1 MVTPPAPLGA
11 GGVRLWVVVPAFNE
25 QGGIARTIAALA
37 AQRDRDFRLVVV
49 DNASTDGTVAEVE
62 RACAAYDLD
71 VTVVSEAR
79 KGTGAASDT
88 GVRHAIAHGATHV
101 LRTDA
106 DTLPVREWTAVGRR
120 AFAAGADLVTGPM
133 RARTDEVRLHPW
145 ERVVLPGVI
154 GICQTFGRFRPSNR
168 SPELQGPYRMSPGC
182 NIGVSATA
190 YEASGG
196 FPRTAIEEVHEDR
209 ELVNRVRR
217 VSTRVEHHRDL
228 VVHASVRRLRA
239 YGLRNTLRWYLD
251 HGHHPDVVDVR
262 VVA

>member
-1 MVTPPAPLGA
+1 VVNAPAPLGA

-25 QGGIARTIAALA
+25 QEGIGRTIAAIA
-37 AQRDRDFRLVVV
+37 AQRDRDFTLVVV
-49 DNASTDGTVAEVE
+49 DNASTDGTADEVE
-62 RACAAYDLD
+62 RVCAAYDLGVSI
-71 VTVVSEAR
+71 VTEPR

-106 DTLPVREWTAVGRR
+106 DTVPVREWTAVGRR
-120 AFAAGADLVTGPM
+120 AFAGGADLVTGPM
-133 RARTDEVRLHPW
+133 RARTDEVRLQPW

-154 GICQTFGRFRPSNR
+154 GLCQTFGRFRPSNR
-168 SPELQGPYRMSPGC
+168 SPELHGPYRMSPGC
-182 NIGVSATA
+182 NIGVSAAA

-217 VSTRVEHHRDL
+217 VSSRIEYHRGL

-262 VVA
+262 GVA

>member
-1 MVTPPAPLGA
+1 MPSGA
-11 GGVRLWVVVPAFNE
+11 DPVRLWVVVPAWNE
-25 QGGIARTIAALA
+25 QAGIAGTIAALA
-37 AQRDRDFRLVVV
+37 AQRDRDFQLVVV
-49 DNASTDGTVAEVE
+49 DNASTDATVVEVE
-62 RACAAYDLD
+62 RACAAYGLG
-71 VTVVSEAR
+71 VTVVTEPR
-79 KGTGAASDT
+79 KGTGAAADT

-106 DTLPVREWTAVGRR
+106 DTLPAPGWTTVARQ
-120 AFAAGADLVTGPM
+120 AFGAGADLVTGPM
-133 RARTDEVRLHPW
+133 RARTDEVRLRPW
-145 ERVVLPGVI
+145 ERLVLPGVI
-154 GICQTFGRFRPSNR
+154 GLCQTFGRFRPSNR
-168 SPELQGPYRMSPGC
+168 APGLLGPYRMSPGC
-182 NIGVSATA
+182 NLGVSARA

-217 VSTRVEHHRDL
+217 VSARVEHHRDL

-251 HGHHPDVVDVR
+251 HSHQPDVVDVR

>member
-1 MVTPPAPLGA
+1 MTGATSLGA
-11 GGVRLWVVVPAFNE
+11 GGVRLWVVVPAFDE
-25 QGGIARTIAALA
+25 EAGIARTMAALA
-37 AQRDRDFRLVVV
+37 AQHDRDFRLVVV
-49 DNASTDGTVAEVE
+49 DNASTDGTVRTVE
-62 RACAAYDLD
+62 SACAAYGLD
-71 VTVVSEAR
+71 VTIVTETR

-106 DTLPVREWTAVGRR
+106 DTLPAGQWTAVGRR
-120 AFAAGADLVTGPM
+120 AFAGGADLVTGPM
-133 RARTDEVRLHPW
+133 RARTDEVRLRRW
-145 ERVVLPGVI
+145 ERLVLPGVI
-154 GICQTFGRFRPSNR
+154 GFCQVFGRFRPSNR
-168 SPELQGPYRMSPGC
+168 SPELLGPYRMSPGC
-182 NIGVSATA
+182 NIGVSARA

-217 VSTRVEHHRDL
+217 ISSRVEHHRDL

-251 HGHHPDVVDVR
+251 HGHRPDVVDVR
-262 VVA
+262 GVA

>member
-1 MVTPPAPLGA
+1 MTGPAPLEPGD
-11 GGVRLWVVVPAFNE
+11 VRLWVVVPAFDE
-25 QGGIARTIAALA
+25 RAGIARTMAALA
-37 AQRDRDFRLVVV
+37 AQHDRDFRLVVV
-49 DNASTDGTVAEVE
+49 DNASTDGTAGETQ
-62 RACAAYDLD
+62 RACAAYGLG
-71 VTVVSEAR
+71 VVIVPETR

-106 DTLPVREWTAVGRR
+106 DTLPVPEWTAVGRR

-133 RARTDEVRLHPW
+133 RARTDEVRLRPW

-154 GICQTFGRFRPSNR
+154 GLCQSFGRFRPSNR
-168 SPELQGPYRMSPGC
+168 SPELRGPYRMSPGC
-182 NIGVSATA
+182 NIGVSAAA
-190 YEASGG
+190 YVASGG
-196 FPRTAIEEVHEDR
+196 FPRTAIEELHEDR

-217 VSTRVEHHRDL
+217 VSSRVEHHRDL

-251 HGHHPDVVDVR
+251 HGHRPDVVDVR
-262 VVA
+262 DIA

>member
-1 MVTPPAPLGA
+1 
-11 GGVRLWVVVPAFNE
+11 VRLWVVVPAFDE
-25 QGGIARTIAALA
+25 QAGIARTIAALG
-37 AQRDRDFRLVVV
+37 AQRDRDFHLVVV
-49 DNASTDGTVAEVE
+49 DNASTDDTTRETE
-62 RACAAYDLD
+62 RACTAYDLG
-71 VTVVSEAR
+71 VTIVTETR
-79 KGTGAASDT
+79 KGTGAAADT

-106 DTLPVREWTAVGRR
+106 DTLPTPEWTAVGRR
-120 AFAAGADLVTGPM
+120 AFSAGADLVTGPM
-133 RARTDEVRLHPW
+133 RARTDEVRLRPW

-154 GICQTFGRFRPSNR
+154 GLCQTFGRFRPSNR
-168 SPELQGPYRMSPGC
+168 APELQGPYRMSPGC
-182 NIGVSATA
+182 NIGVSGRA

-217 VSTRVEHHRDL
+217 VSSRVEYHRDL

-251 HGHHPDVVDVR
+251 HGHRPDVVDVR
-262 VVA
+262 GVA

>member
-1 MVTPPAPLGA
+1 MTGPASLGA
-11 GGVRLWVVVPAFNE
+11 CGVRLWVVVPAFDE
-25 QGGIARTIAALA
+25 QAGIARTIAALA
-37 AQRDRDFRLVVV
+37 AQRDRDFHLVVV
-49 DNASTDGTVAEVE
+49 DNASTDDTARVTE
-62 RACAAYDLD
+62 RACTAYDLG
-71 VTVVSEAR
+71 VTIVTEMR
-79 KGTGAASDT
+79 KGTGAAADT

-106 DTLPVREWTAVGRR
+106 DTLPTPEWTAVGRR
-120 AFAAGADLVTGPM
+120 AFSAGADLVTGPM
-133 RARTDEVRLHPW
+133 RARTDEVRLRPW

-154 GICQTFGRFRPSNR
+154 GLCQTFGRFRPSNR
-168 SPELQGPYRMSPGC
+168 APELQGPYRMSPGC
-182 NIGVSATA
+182 NIGVSARA

-217 VSTRVEHHRDL
+217 VSSRVEYHRDL

-251 HGHHPDVVDVR
+251 HGHRPDVVDVR
-262 VVA
+262 GVA

>member
-1 MVTPPAPLGA
+1 MPPGA
-11 GGVRLWVVVPAFNE
+11 DPVRLWVVVPAWNE
-25 QGGIARTIAALA
+25 QAGIAGTIAALA
-37 AQRDRDFRLVVV
+37 AQRDRDFQLVVV
-49 DNASTDGTVAEVE
+49 DNASTDATVVEVE
-62 RACAAYDLD
+62 RACAAYGLG
-71 VTVVSEAR
+71 VTVVTEVR
-79 KGTGAASDT
+79 KGTGAAADT

-106 DTLPVREWTAVGRR
+106 DTLPAPGWTTVARQ
-120 AFAAGADLVTGPM
+120 AFGAGADLVTGPM
-133 RARTDEVRLHPW
+133 RARTDEVRLRPW
-145 ERVVLPGVI
+145 ERLVLPGVI
-154 GICQTFGRFRPSNR
+154 GLCQTFGRFRPSNR
-168 SPELQGPYRMSPGC
+168 APGLLGPYRMSPGC
-182 NIGVSATA
+182 NLGVSARA

-217 VSTRVEHHRDL
+217 VSARVEHHRDL

-251 HGHHPDVVDVR
+251 HSHQPDVVDVR